1 LVCIW
6 ATNVLR
12 KHLVDG
18 YTINE
23 KRLKAQQNKINEL
36 QEAMRLLG
44 NIALLEDVS
53 DEAKGIMSDMSSIGQ
68 VNLPTTLENRNAG
81 AKR

>member
-1 LVCIW
+1 MVCIW